1 MNCAVT
7 AQVRQ
12 PLVSTT
18 MRHLLS
24 AGAGSEINI
33 RTKYNLP
40 YFFAANSK
48 AGEISYYLGLEES
61 KIATCNLY
69 NLFRN

>member
-7 AQVRQ
+7 AQARQ

-24 AGAGSEINI
+24 AGAGSKINI
-33 RTKYNLP
+33 KTNYNLP
-40 YFFAANSK
+40 IFFAANSK
-48 AGEISYYLGLEES
+48 AGKISCSLGLEES
-61 KIATCNLY
+61 QISTCRLS

>member
-7 AQVRQ
+7 AQARQ

-24 AGAGSEINI
+24 AGAGSKINI
-33 RTKYNLP
+33 KTNYNLP
-40 YFFAANSK
+40 NFFAANSK
-48 AGEISYYLGLEES
+48 AGNISCCVGLEES
-61 KIATCNLY
+61 KIATCRLS